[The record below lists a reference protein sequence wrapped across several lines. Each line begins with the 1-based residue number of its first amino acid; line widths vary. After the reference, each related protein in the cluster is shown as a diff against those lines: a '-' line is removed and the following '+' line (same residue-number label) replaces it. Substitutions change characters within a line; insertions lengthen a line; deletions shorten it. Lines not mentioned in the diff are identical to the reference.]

1 MKAAALIG
9 TLSISLYT
17 ALLFFYSFTPV
28 KTHHVVFEEIREM
41 ASALSYIH
49 VVIPI
54 NISGLLHA
62 IDDFRAKV
70 VVLKSNYVDHKK
82 FANRL
87 DYFGGWSTNNH
98 TKHALFHFRQQL
110 SGLMD
115 LMITD
120 ADSLQSGIVS
130 LRNSLPQVEETPP
143 RPTQTHD
150 LRDKRNA
157 ALTILSGVFGT
168 LMGWFTHRRLNN
180 LRDQIREVRDQQHRF
195 LRIQQVTLARLDD
208 LETVL

>member
-9 TLSISLYT
+9 TLSVSLYT
-17 ALLFFYSFTPV
+17 ALLFVYSFTPV
-28 KTHHVVFEEIREM
+28 QTHRVVFEEIGEM
-41 ASALSYIH
+41 AGALSYIH
-49 VVIPI
+49 IVIPV

-62 IDDFRAKV
+62 IDNFRAKV
-70 VVLKSNYVDHKK
+70 VVLKSSYVNHKK

-87 DYFGGWSTNNH
+87 DYFGGWSANNH
-98 TKHALFHFRQQL
+98 TKHALLHFRQQL

-120 ADSLQSGIVS
+120 ADNLQSSIIS
-130 LRNSLPQVEETPP
+130 LRNSLPQMVETPP
-143 RPTQTHD
+143 GPTQAHN
-150 LRDKRNA
+150 LREKRNP

-180 LRDQIREVRDQQHRF
+180 LRNQIGE
-195 LRIQQVTLARLDD
+195 I
-208 LETVL
+208 